1 MTNREQILM
10 RYICEGDMTGAQK
23 YTKSILDGTTTKKDE
38 YFRETMLRKLEQTNF
53 LKLPENLKNIL
64 VAEDSTLFPEKKF
77 LIREKEEAI
86 AEKVLSI
93 YRVADKLSQMGIPY
107 VPALIL
113 HGESG
118 CGKTELARYI
128 AYKAKLPFIYVR
140 FSSLVNS
147 LLGGTQGNIAKVFDY
162 AKTAPCV
169 LCFDEIDA
177 VGMARGQKNDVGEMD
192 RIVIALMQEMDR
204 VPNNMI
210 IIGTTNRFDRLD
222 PALIRRF
229 PLKYEVQRLNEKEA
243 DELRIKLFQY
253 AGLDPALFCAKT
265 LGSVPASTVVQSC
278 VNAIAAYL
286 IEQEAKRDG

>member
-10 RYICEGDMTGAQK
+10 RYICEGDMTGARK